1 VTAADPA
8 GDEPEGEQ
16 EGEPGDEPP
25 RFPRSLVVLLA
36 IGALAR
42 IAGLI
47 TPGHGGDLTA
57 FVQWAEGT
65 ARWGIGGYY
74 LHGGDSNYP
83 PMLYLLWPLGVAL
96 DGGELAFAIR
106 TLSIP
111 FDLALGWLLYDLVAR
126 ATGSERAGILA
137 AAFYLLNPAVLI
149 VGPMWGQ
156 VDGMGALPMVGAIVA
171 VARGRPVLAGAL
183 AVVAGLV
190 KPQFGIAAFT
200 LLGLGLF
207 WLRSAVDRRQFA
219 LLGIGAIL
227 AFAVVLFPLGLGPF
241 GYLRIMGDTFTR
253 YPYISQFGFN
263 PWGMLFG
270 FAERDDQWVRLGT
283 ALGAL
288 GIAGSLWLLRRRRD
302 LVGLL
307 GVSVLVG
314 LAIYFLPT
322 RVHERY
328 LFGALAFLV
337 PLAVLE
343 RRLLWPFVALSAVF
357 FGTLVYVLV
366 TSPYRILPTPKLPEL
381 SDTWISVISA
391 VVTVVGAWT
400 AWQVV
405 SLFRGSSLAAAGAA
419 GNGPAPP
426 ARDRAGQ
433 VRRVMPTAPLES
445 TRTPDGAWTN
455 RRTMSV
461 HAGQRTTTPGPR
473 M

>member
-270 FAERDDQWVRLGT
+270 FGDDDAQWFRIGT
-283 ALGAL
+283 ALAVA

-307 GVSVLVG
+307 GVSVLIG
-314 LAIYFLPT
+314 LALYYLPT

-328 LFGALAFLV
+328 LFGAVAFLV
-337 PLAVLE
+337 PLAAVE
-343 RRLLWPFVALSAVF
+343 RRLRWPFIALSGVF
-357 FGTLVYVLV
+357 FLTLAYTVV
-366 TSPYRILPTPKLPEL
+366 TSPYRILPGPKLEEL
-381 SDTWISVISA
+381 PDVVIGAASL
-391 VVTVVGAWT
+391 VVTLVGAWT
-400 AWQVV
+400 AWRVV
-405 SLFRGSSLAAAGAA
+405 ELFRGKGGLEP
-419 GNGPAPP
+419 GPAV
-426 ARDRAGQ
+426 G
-433 VRRVMPTAPLES
+433 
-445 TRTPDGAWTN
+445 
-455 RRTMSV
+455 
-461 HAGQRTTTPGPR
+461 
-473 M
+473 

>member
-1 VTAADPA
+1 MTGAGPA
-8 GDEPEGEQ
+8 EQ
-16 EGEPGDEPP
+16 GHGSGPSRLPG
-25 RFPRSLVVLLA
+25 SLVGLLVVA
-36 IGALAR
+36 ALIR
-42 IAGLI
+42 IAGLV

-57 FVQWAEGT
+57 FVQWAEGA
-65 ARWGIGGYY
+65 ARVGLSGYY
-74 LHGGDSNYP
+74 AHGGDSNYP
-83 PMLYLLWPLGVAL
+83 PMLYLLWPLGIAL
-96 DGGELAFAIR
+96 DGADLMFVIR

-111 FDLALGWLLYDLVAR
+111 FDLALGWLLYELVAR
-126 ATGSERAGILA
+126 ATGRERQGLIA
-137 AAFYLLNPAVLI
+137 AAFYLLNPAVII

-156 VDGMGALPMVGAIVA
+156 VDGMGALPMVASIVA
-171 VARGRPVLAGAL
+171 VARGRPFLAGAL
-183 AVVAGLV
+183 AVAAGLV

-207 WLRSAVDRRQFA
+207 WLRAPEDRRRLA
-219 LLGIGAIL
+219 LLGLGAVV
-227 AFAVVLFPLGLGPF
+227 AFAVLLLPLGLGPF
-241 GYLRIMGDTFTR
+241 GYAGIMSDTFTR

-263 PWGMLFG
+263 PWGMVFG
-270 FAERDDQWVRLGT
+270 FGDRDDQWVRLGT

-328 LFGALAFLV
+328 LFGALAFLA

-343 RRLLWPFVALSAVF
+343 RRLLWPFVTLSVVF

-405 SLFRGSSLAAAGAA
+405 ALFRGNALETAGPPAGAET
-419 GNGPAPP
+419 GLAPS
-426 ARDRAGQ
+426 G
-433 VRRVMPTAPLES
+433 
-445 TRTPDGAWTN
+445 
-455 RRTMSV
+455 
-461 HAGQRTTTPGPR
+461 
-473 M
+473 